1 MGNSDRP
8 EKRRKYVAMKILS
21 VVGAVLSPLLALAFL
36 ASSVFSL
43 IANSLG
49 EPGYFDYGVP
59 LRGVSCDAEEISGA
73 AETHAVSVYG
83 AAGAETGVYRGL
95 RATAESAYAVKNTS
109 ASPVSAEFY
118 QLYTG
123 EYLQEGTIFSDLEFP
138 EASLRGEKLAGERY
152 IYPEYGADFAAAKE
166 FSSSRYE
173 LRELPSETPLE
184 VYEILPERGAEPYC
198 VLVELERGHVE
209 EYVFF
214 EGYTALENLGGGDFI
229 LEYQVRRS
237 EAAARVLYGGNGNSG
252 AGVFLGDGDGKS
264 AQRKDVDDHPPRRDR
279 GACAEFLRRGIY
291 RKRSV

>member
-1 MGNSDRP
+1 M
-8 EKRRKYVAMKILS
+8 
-21 VVGAVLSPLLALAFL
+21 LSPLLALAFL

-59 LRGVSCDAEEISGA
+59 LRGVSCAAEELAGVE
-73 AETHAVSVYG
+73 ETHAVSVYG

-123 EYLQEGTIFSDLEFP
+123 EVLQEGTIFSDLEFP

-152 IYPEYGADFAAAKE
+152 IYPEYGAEFAAAKE

-198 VLVELERGHVE
+198 VSVEIKRGRVE

-214 EGYTALENLGGGDFI
+214 EGYTTLENLGDGDFI
-229 LEYQVRRS
+229 LEYQVKGQGDGK
-237 EAAARVLYGGNGNSG
+237 AKPLRVYYTGETEIRVRAYSS
-252 AGVFLGDGDGKS
+252 GDGDGKS
-264 AQRKDVDDHPPRRDR
+264 A
-279 GACAEFLRRGIY
+279 
-291 RKRSV
+291 

>member
-1 MGNSDRP
+1 MENSDRP

-21 VVGAVLSPLLALAFL
+21 VAGAVLSPLLALAFL

-59 LRGVSCDAEEISGA
+59 LRGVSCAAEEISGV
-73 AETHAVSVYG
+73 AETHKVSVYG

-95 RATAESAYAVKNTS
+95 RATAESAYTVKNMS

-123 EYLQEGTIFSDLEFP
+123 ESLQDGRIFSDLEFP

-152 IYPEYGADFAAAKE
+152 IYPEYGAEFAAAKK

-184 VYEILPERGAEPYC
+184 VYEI
-198 VLVELERGHVE
+198 
-209 EYVFF
+209 
-214 EGYTALENLGGGDFI
+214 
-229 LEYQVRRS
+229 
-237 EAAARVLYGGNGNSG
+237 
-252 AGVFLGDGDGKS
+252 
-264 AQRKDVDDHPPRRDR
+264 
-279 GACAEFLRRGIY
+279 
-291 RKRSV
+291 